1 MLKRSK
7 RRPHHPRQ
15 LEILYYEVI
24 LQLLGRHRRCSD
36 GLSRARFRFGDFRRL
51 RGSTS
56 WKRGGRTVVV
66 VLATFALAVILT
78 LDARLEALTIL
89 LQARALFAMATLG
102 VTRIV
107 ACISHDFALERI
119 RVALLNLLSR
129 LRHDG
134 LVLRRVLALLTRAI
148 LAKGA
153 GGEAFAVQLE
163 TFALLAVAL
172 LTRNELSARTGI
184 LHGTRVRCQTG
195 VLRRRAAAL
204 RYDSLGCL
212 HAAARRASAT
222 RAHARRIRIEVL
234 QSLRVTFRPFDARA
248 SRARTFRRR
257 ILVTV
262 PSQRPSSTWI
272 RALLFDA
279 DDGIIKLVVHVL
291 QDVSIIL
298 KCLDVQLTEF
308 NIELPSRAP
317 TTAVYSLN
325 RRLRA
330 QRQARDVRNAA
341 AVCRLSIAI
350 THRSRWRIKA
360 RNFRRSH
367 AHGRDVTRRAR
378 VAQLRARH
386 RDRAQ
391 TGCTKIEESR
401 RPEQRG
407 DLRREPIDA

>member
-15 LEILYYEVI
+15 LEILYYELI

-204 RYDSLGCL
+204 RHDSLGRL
-212 HAAARRASAT
+212 HAAARRASGAAT
-222 RAHARRIRIEVL
+222 TPDPALPPPSEADRTLHDVENDDNDDDDALVAAVTAAEAAAAVPVELYEVAGGRAHEEHVPVARDG
-234 QSLRVTFRPFDARA
+234 DARA
-248 SRARTFRRR
+248 
-257 ILVTV
+257 
-262 PSQRPSSTWI
+262 
-272 RALLFDA
+272 
-279 DDGIIKLVVHVL
+279 VV
-291 QDVSIIL
+291 
-298 KCLDVQLTEF
+298 
-308 NIELPSRAP
+308 
-317 TTAVYSLN
+317 
-325 RRLRA
+325 
-330 QRQARDVRNAA
+330 
-341 AVCRLSIAI
+341 
-350 THRSRWRIKA
+350 
-360 RNFRRSH
+360 
-367 AHGRDVTRRAR
+367 
-378 VAQLRARH
+378 
-386 RDRAQ
+386 
-391 TGCTKIEESR
+391 
-401 RPEQRG
+401 RG
-407 DLRREPIDA
+407 AEPVGG